1 MDQVMEKGAESSD
14 RAFRCVRASL
24 MRKSVP

>member
-1 MDQVMEKGAESSD
+1 MDQVMEKGAELSD